1 MKKIYIEPEICILSV
16 DEDLP
21 IAVSGVRS
29 NNGAGWGGFDNTGRE
44 ADAPKRR
51 RSDSYWD

>member
-16 DEDLP
+16 DEALP